1 MPVTMHQA
9 KTHFSKLVAQV
20 EQGEEIVIARGD
32 KPVARLV
39 PYDSPTK
46 PKRVPGRLKGMFEVP
61 PNFFDPLT
69 DEELKV
75 WHGDDE

>member
-1 MPVTMHQA
+1 MAVTMHQA

-20 EQGEEIVIARGD
+20 ERGEEVIIARGD

-39 PYDSPTK
+39 PYNKPDK

-61 PNFFDPLT
+61 ANFFDPLT
-69 DEELKV
+69 DEELKI
-75 WHGDDE
+75 WHGEED